1 MRDKARAFFEE
12 ARLLAAAKKY
22 DGAASRLYYSLY
34 HIITAIFDEKGI
46 KQSSLTTKHDPGYW
60 RHDVVV
66 FNSTLAGV
74 DRGDR
79 KVPEATLDLRIIS
92 DYKHFSVNAN
102 DVLLLLPRVE
112 KILRS
117 LGVKV

>member
-1 MRDKARAFFEE
+1 MRNKAREFFEE

-22 DGAASRLYYSLY
+22 DGATSRLYYSLY

-46 KQSSLTTKHDPGYW
+46 KQSNLTSKHDPW

-74 DRGDR
+74 DRADR
-79 KVPEATLDLRIIS
+79 KVPEAALELRIIS
-92 DYKHFSVNAN
+92 DYKRFSVTAN
-102 DVLLLLPRVE
+102 DVIILLPRVE